1 MIVSVQPHPE
11 FGPNDHKEDA
21 PHFFHYA
28 VEENQIDMLGVKPN
42 FKKAIV
48 YIYRGDLF
56 ILEYRQKQH
65 HPTP

>member
-1 MIVSVQPHPE
+1 
-11 FGPNDHKEDA
+11 
-21 PHFFHYA
+21 
-28 VEENQIDMLGVKPN
+28 MLGVKPN